1 MEFVKQHEED
11 ARFWRLFNFES
22 APQKAYE
29 TINEWNLWLIDLSK
43 ARAQERK
50 APVVLQMQNY
60 KEEVRE
66 EQYYKP
72 RLFTYPDFSKSATIF
87 DEDEQQENAF
97 LVLCVRAHEEKDIEE
112 DSVYV
117 WRGPIFE
124 EEDGAIDCEEYIDK
138 VIE

>member
-1 MEFVKQHEED
+1 MKQHEED